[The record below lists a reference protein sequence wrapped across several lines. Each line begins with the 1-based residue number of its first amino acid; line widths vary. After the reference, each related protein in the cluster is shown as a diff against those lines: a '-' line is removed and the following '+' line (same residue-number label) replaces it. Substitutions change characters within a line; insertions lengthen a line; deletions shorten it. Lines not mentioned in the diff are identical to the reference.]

1 MDDRKTYFTEEEWTA
16 LKGESEERDNPPPP
30 NGADDYGDYV
40 GFGARPMHKPIPKL
54 VPIHFVEGE
63 IIPPRKWIVRGWFP
77 ARKVTLIQG
86 DGGDGKT
93 TLMQQ
98 LQSSCATVLPWIG
111 LPVEECVSVGFY
123 SEEEEPD
130 LKERQALIDA
140 ALGQHCAST
149 GNLHLFP
156 RADEDNELVVFTRA
170 GTPEVTRF
178 YYQAR
183 ETVLD
188 LHARLLVLDVAVDL
202 FGGDEINRRNVRAF
216 IRPLNKLARE
226 MDGAVALTGH
236 LSQAG
241 IRSDGGHSGSTDWSN
256 AVRSRAYLGRPKSE
270 DSDEGDINARLLS
283 RKKANYASIG
293 DVIKIHWQNGV
304 FVPDGFS
311 MPSYFRRS
319 AEDVFLALLDAMT
332 GEGQRVSPKP
342 KAGNYAPTLFMK
354 RTQKE
359 REDYRR
365 VDFERAMQ
373 GLLQRRLIKIVTY
386 GPPSDRSDKLVRV
399 ETIQADGEGL
409 S

>member
-1 MDDRKTYFTEEEWTA
+1 VNKFPGLLSD
-16 LKGESEERDNPPPP
+16 EERAEIEGGGSPRQ
-30 NGADDYGDYV
+30 DDE
-40 GFGARPMHKPIPKL
+40 PLPKL
-54 VPIHFVEGE
+54 VPLRFIEGE

-77 ARKVTLIQG
+77 TRKVTLIQG

-98 LQSSCATVLPWIG
+98 LQSSCATELPWIG
-111 LPVEECVSVGFY
+111 LPVEGCISVGFY

-149 GNLHLFP
+149 GRLHLFP
-156 RADEDNELVVFTRA
+156 RVDEDNELVVFTRA

-178 YYQAR
+178 YYQVR

-202 FGGDEINRRNVRAF
+202 FGGEEINRRQVRAF
-216 IRPLNKLARE
+216 IRPLNQLARK
-226 MDGAVALTGH
+226 MDGALALTGH

-241 IRSDGGHSGSTDWSN
+241 IRSDGGHSASTDWSN
-256 AVRSRAYLGRPKSE
+256 AVRSRHYLGRPKGE
-270 DSDEGDINARLLS
+270 EGDDTDINARLLS

-293 DVIKIHWQNGV
+293 DFIKIHWQNGV
-304 FVPDGFS
+304 FVPNALS
-311 MPSYFRRS
+311 TPSYFRRS
-319 AEDVFLALLDAMT
+319 ADDVFLALLDAMT
-332 GEGQRVSPKP
+332 GEGQKMSPKP
-342 KAGNYAPTLFMK
+342 KAGNYAPALFMK

-365 VDFERAMQ
+365 PDFERAMQ
-373 GLLQRRLIKIVTY
+373 ALLQRRLIKIVAY
-386 GPPSDRSDKLVRV
+386 GPPSDRSEKLVRV
-399 ETIQADGEGL
+399 ETTQDDGEGL
-409 S
+409 